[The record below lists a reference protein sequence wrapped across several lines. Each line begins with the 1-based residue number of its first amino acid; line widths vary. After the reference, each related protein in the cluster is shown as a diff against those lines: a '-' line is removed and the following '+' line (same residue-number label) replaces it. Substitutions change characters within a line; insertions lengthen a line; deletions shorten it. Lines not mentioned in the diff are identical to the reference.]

1 MPKYTKYLE
10 FSQKERTAIRER
22 DNYRCIFCQAGY
34 KMPSAAVPEMGVTD
48 VMHYIPR
55 SSMGLG
61 IRQNGAVGCRY
72 HHHMLDNGNGGNRKE
87 MLGMFRAY
95 LDEFYPDFTD
105 AERKYDKWSFLKE
118 KPYV

>member
-10 FSQKERTAIRER
+10 FSQIERTAIKER

-34 KMPSAAVPEMGVTD
+34 KMPPAAVPEMDITD
-48 VMHYIPR
+48 IMHYIPR

-72 HHHMLDNGNGGNRKE
+72 HHHMMDNGSSGDRKE
-87 MLGMFRAY
+87 MLELFKSY
-95 LDEFYPDFTD
+95 LDEFYPDFAD
-105 AERKYDKWSFLKE
+105 RDRKYDKWRFLKGE
-118 KPYV
+118 

>member
-22 DNYRCIFCQAGY
+22 DNYRCIFCQIGY
-34 KMPSAAVPEMGVTD
+34 EMQPTAVPEMDITD
-48 VMHYIPR
+48 IMHYIPR

-72 HHHMLDNGNGGNRKE
+72 HHHMMDNGSSGTEKRCSAGSEHIWMRFIRILQIQNENTINGV
-87 MLGMFRAY
+87 F
-95 LDEFYPDFTD
+95 
-105 AERKYDKWSFLKE
+105 
-118 KPYV
+118 

>member
-22 DNYRCIFCQAGY
+22 DNYRCIFCQIGY
-34 KMPSAAVPEMGVTD
+34 EMPPTAVPEMDITD
-48 VMHYIPR
+48 IMHYIPR

-72 HHHMLDNGNGGNRKE
+72 TIICWTTATVEIEKRCSACSEHIWMSFIRILRMQSENTINGV
-87 MLGMFRAY
+87 F
-95 LDEFYPDFTD
+95 
-105 AERKYDKWSFLKE
+105 
-118 KPYV
+118 

>member
-22 DNYRCIFCQAGY
+22 DNYRCIFCRAGY
-34 KMPSAAVPEMGVTD
+34 KMPSAAVPEMDITD
-48 VMHYIPR
+48 IMHYIPR

-72 HHHMLDNGNGGNRKE
+72 HHHIIFPEKIRQWLR
-87 MLGMFRAY
+87 
-95 LDEFYPDFTD
+95 
-105 AERKYDKWSFLKE
+105 DKVDRYGKAQS
-118 KPYV
+118 